1 MAGFLRKQANAS
13 GELALAAK
21 EENLGARN
29 ILDVLACGVIYHPKT
44 SGNSNLRRK
53 VQWPPTIR

>member
-21 EENLGARN
+21 EEILGTRN
-29 ILDVLACGVIYHPKT
+29 FLDVLTFGVT
-44 SGNSNLRRK
+44 L
-53 VQWPPTIR
+53 PPT

>member
-21 EENLGARN
+21 ERNLGRRN
-29 ILDVLACGVIYHPKT
+29 ILDVLVYGVIYHPKT
-44 SGNSNLRRK
+44 SRYRNLRRK
-53 VQWPPTIR
+53 VLWPLTIR